1 MWTAQCKLF
10 TALNYVQ
17 LPLSGSKDTRKPKRL
32 VTSRHHEQPALS
44 KRIKTRRE
52 VGNLGKCAHIYNP
65 LTLNR
70 HLGDHQ
76 SIPKK
81 PEKNRQFCRHS
92 WARPQ
97 SAAVSVPPAT
107 RGESDF
113 AREPARYPGV
123 GGEQRQE
130 IVFRKPLVPRPRSQW
145 ALARP
150 PGPGRRPR
158 RPCPRS
164 VPRLPYLAQ

>member
-1 MWTAQCKLF
+1 MCNFPVLGAGTQE
-10 TALNYVQ
+10 
-17 LPLSGSKDTRKPKRL
+17 SPKRL

-52 VGNLGKCAHIYNP
+52 VGNLGKCAHIYDAPRRSSVNP
-65 LTLNR
+65 
-70 HLGDHQ
+70 
-76 SIPKK
+76 PKAGK
-81 PEKNRQFCRHS
+81 EQAILSTQLSSAPKRCRLRSSSYERRGRFRQGAS
-92 WARPQ
+92 E
-97 SAAVSVPPAT
+97 VSGGG
-107 RGESDF
+107 GE
-113 AREPARYPGV
+113 
-123 GGEQRQE
+123 GEQRQE

-145 ALARP
+145 ALAGP